1 MYDFLC
7 SRIRDDIL
15 VYSPE
20 PVIPTVAPCCTVKLT
35 PFKTSP
41 SLRGYLNRTSLNSIT
56 PLALPSGHKPM
67 SGSIL
72 FGRDT
77 ISYASA
83 KGLAASTTFPNIPL
97 IAPACFTKFSAD
109 FNMASAPATPSSCST
124 TLVRAV
130 ENCATFDPCMTRED
144 IGPLNTSTRILRLDF
159 SARAFWIL
167 ANLLISFGPRTKER
181 YVEIYAG
188 LNENMQVH
196 ISELEV

>member
-1 MYDFLC
+1 MYEFLC
-7 SRIRDDIL
+7 CRIRDDTL

-20 PVIPTVAPCCTVKLT
+20 PVIPTVSPCCTIKLT

-56 PLALPSGHKPM
+56 PFALPSGHKPT

-72 FGRDT
+72 FGSDI

-83 KGLAASTTFPNIPL
+83 KGLAASTTFPNIPP

-109 FNMASAPATPSSCST
+109 FNMASAPAMPSSCSR

-130 ENCATFDPCMTRED
+130 ENWAIFDPCVTREE

-159 SARAFWIL
+159 SARAFWIP
-167 ANLLISFGPRTKER
+167 ANLLISLGPRTKER